1 MVNLWVPLLN
11 LLITMKRIHCARPR
25 LSSKVGVSKQGGEGR
40 GEGGCR
46 VDTKQTN
53 FGLDVIERGGADDG
67 KADQENIGLGV
78 RERSQPVVILLS
90 SGIPKAETDRLSVDH
105 NTSGVVVEAGEFML
119 VVMINPTA

>member
-1 MVNLWVPLLN
+1 M
-11 LLITMKRIHCARPR
+11 
-25 LSSKVGVSKQGGEGR
+25 
-40 GEGGCR
+40 
-46 VDTKQTN
+46 DTKQTN
-53 FGLDVIERGGADDG
+53 LGLYVIERGGADDG